1 MRGKLSAL
9 FLVLILI
16 VTNVL
21 SFNLGQNTSPIGSG
35 TTSLSRRG
43 TVDSNQSDKLTFLEK
58 YIEDNY
64 LRDVTQEELYVGQ
77 LKGMVEALDDPY
89 SEYLTSEELDDL
101 MEDTSGKFFGIG
113 VYINAQDGYVTVVS
127 PIKNTPAERAGLR
140 TGDKIIKVDGVDISG
155 ANATEASKMIKGEK
169 GTTVTLTILRMEDEV
184 SNTFDVDVTRDEITV
199 VTVESEIIEGDILYI
214 NISQFNEQ
222 TYKEFMDAYNENKAN
237 AKSIILDLRNNPGG
251 LLSTST
257 AIADELLPEGLIVY
271 TERKGKET
279 DDQIYS
285 DSKMID
291 LPMVV
296 LINEGSASASEIV
309 SGAIRDY
316 DRAVLIGKK
325 SFGKGVVQTIDSFT
339 TGDGIKLTISEY
351 FTPKGISIHEKGI
364 EPDIEVELDDPDLI
378 IGLENLE
385 KDNQLQRAIEEL
397 KK

>member
-16 VTNVL
+16 VTNVV

-58 YIEDNY
+58 YIGDNY

>member
-16 VTNVL
+16 VTNVV

>member
-16 VTNVL
+16 VTNVV

-199 VTVESEIIEGDILYI
+199 VTVESELIEGDILYI